1 MGEDGLFKKSVLGCL
16 DVFGFFLRVVLGVSE
31 ENSTSLQGFW
41 LGTLTENVA
50 RVSIKLSVQ
59 SD

>member
-1 MGEDGLFKKSVLGCL
+1 MGENGLFKKSVLGRL
-16 DVFGFFLRVVLGVSE
+16 DVFGLFLRVVLGVSE

-41 LGTLTENVA
+41 LGTLTENAA